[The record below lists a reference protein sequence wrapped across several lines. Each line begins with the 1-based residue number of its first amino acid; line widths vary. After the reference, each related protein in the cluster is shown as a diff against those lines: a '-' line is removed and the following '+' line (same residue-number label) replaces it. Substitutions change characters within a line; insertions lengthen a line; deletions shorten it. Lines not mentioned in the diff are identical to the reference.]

1 MPPPLRAFTVTEESN
16 MNDRH
21 AAHHLAV
28 EPRSPCM
35 FAEKHI

>member
-1 MPPPLRAFTVTEESN
+1 